1 MAASIGAEIQL
12 AGALRLVSGGEE
24 LAALLGLPVGEAA
37 DAATRALLVMR
48 VSRYERLA
56 LTTDLRARVRLITR
70 ALFPSRMLIRS
81 YYPRARRGRVGLA
94 IAYTS
99 WLSIVIRRAPSG
111 IRAWHHARAHMQAAS
126 SPSRTA
132 ER

>member
-81 YYPRARRGRVGLA
+81 FTIRVHAGGG
-94 IAYTS
+94 
-99 WLSIVIRRAPSG
+99 SG
-111 IRAWHHARAHMQAAS
+111 SR
-126 SPSRTA
+126 SRTPPG
-132 ER
+132 